1 MALAS
6 ASPFPSICLAALS
19 LLDSAFALF
28 LLTTIST
35 SQYVHSNCSS
45 SYFPP
50 PAANL
55 RGGQGGGR
63 WRPRGGEGGSRR
75 VAPRWSSTHGD
86 PFLPSGLPWP
96 PPVTFVHPQ
105 PTHEAGRSAVVSGP
119 GAPKARGGLLS
130 DASALSPSS
139 DIRGACHMSIVRLHL
154 SCCHR
159 NPSLCPAVYGL
170 RQAAGP
176 SP

>member
-1 MALAS
+1 MHLLP
-6 ASPFPSICLAALS
+6 PFPPYASRRFHSLIQPSLCFCSQPYPPLS
-19 LLDSAFALF
+19 MCTPTVRRPTF
-28 LLTTIST
+28 LHPQPTCEEGRA
-35 SQYVHSNCSS
+35 VV
-45 SYFPP
+45 
-50 PAANL
+50 A
-55 RGGQGGGR
+55 GGA
-63 WRPRGGEGGSRR
+63 RGGEGGSRR